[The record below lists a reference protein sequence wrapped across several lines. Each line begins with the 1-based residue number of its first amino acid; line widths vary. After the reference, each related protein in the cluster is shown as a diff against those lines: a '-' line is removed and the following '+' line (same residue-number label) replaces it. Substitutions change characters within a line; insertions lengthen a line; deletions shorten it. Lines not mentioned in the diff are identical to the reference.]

1 MRNDRLAG
9 WLAGR
14 ATPQEPAQEA
24 NDLLDV
30 RDKTLEEVILSGVRE
45 PGFPDILSFQS
56 EVPLDLRFPS
66 AEHLQETVEHM
77 LHLLYGI
84 GTCRGEQLRRQGYET
99 LADLMS
105 HPQWGEAARA
115 LLATWGST
123 WDAEAVFRTLRTW
136 LPASDPVLLAALGLV
151 PRERILF
158 FDLETLGLSNAPV
171 FLIATARLADRAL
184 LVRQDLA
191 TSLAGERSL
200 LTRFGRELGKTTAVV
215 SYNGKAFDWNLLRER
230 SAYYSQSLPSVEI
243 HADLLHHA
251 RRRFVGLLPD
261 AHLGTIEESVLG
273 VRRANDLPSSLVP
286 SFYSMYL
293 ETGSSAP
300 LRPIL
305 DHNRQDVESL
315 ALLLRM
321 LLGEAADAAR

>member
-1 MRNDRLAG
+1 MRSDRLAG

-14 ATPQEPAQEA
+14 ATPEEPSQEA
-24 NDLLDV
+24 KNLLGVSD
-30 RDKTLEEVILSGVRE
+30 RASEEVMLPGVQE
-45 PGFPDILSFQS
+45 PGFPDTLTFES
-56 EVPLDLRFPS
+56 ETPFDLRFP
-66 AEHLQETVEHM
+66 AVELLRANVARM
-77 LHLLYGI
+77 LHLIYGI
-84 GTCRGEQLRRQGYET
+84 GACRSEQLRRQGYET
-99 LADLMS
+99 LADLIT
-105 HPQWGEAARA
+105 HPQWGEGARA
-115 LLATWGST
+115 LLETWGSV

-136 LPASDPVLLAALGLV
+136 LPASDPLLLAALGLV

-158 FDLETLGLSNAPV
+158 FDLETLGLSNAPI
-171 FLIATARLADRAL
+171 FLIATARLTDRAL

-200 LTRFGRELGKTTAVV
+200 LTRFGRELEKTTALV
-215 SYNGKAFDWNLLRER
+215 SYNGKAFDWTLLRER

-243 HADLLHHA
+243 HADLLYHV

-261 AHLGTIEESVLG
+261 AHLGTIEENVLG

-293 ETGSSAP
+293 ETGSPAP

-305 DHNRQDVESL
+305 DHNRQDIESL
-315 ALLLRM
+315 AVLLRA
-321 LLGEAADAAR
+321 LLGEATDAA

>member
-14 ATPQEPAQEA
+14 AAPQEPSQEA
-24 NDLLDV
+24 KNLLGV
-30 RDKTLEEVILSGVRE
+30 PDKASEEVVLSGVQE
-45 PGFPDILSFQS
+45 PGSPDTLTFES
-56 EVPLDLRFPS
+56 ETPFDLRFP
-66 AEHLQETVEHM
+66 AVDLLQASVVRM

-84 GTCRGEQLRRQGYET
+84 GACRSEQLRRQGYET
-99 LADLMS
+99 LADLTT
-105 HPQWGEAARA
+105 HPQWGEGARA
-115 LLATWGST
+115 LLGTWGST

-136 LPASDPVLLAALGLV
+136 LPASDPLLLAALGLV

-158 FDLETLGLSNAPV
+158 FDLETLGLSNAPI
-171 FLIATARLADRAL
+171 FLIATARLTDRAL

-200 LTRFGRELGKTTAVV
+200 LTRFGRDLEKATALV
-215 SYNGKAFDWNLLRER
+215 SYNGKAFDWTLLRER
-230 SAYYSQSLPSVEI
+230 SAYYSQSLSPVEI
-243 HADLLHHA
+243 HADLLYHV
-251 RRRFVGLLPD
+251 RRRFAGLLPD
-261 AHLGTIEESVLG
+261 VHLGTIEKNVLG

-293 ETGSSAP
+293 ETGSPAP

-305 DHNRQDVESL
+305 DHNRQDIESL
-315 ALLLRM
+315 ALLLRA
-321 LLGEAADAAR
+321 LLGEATDAA

>member
-14 ATPQEPAQEA
+14 ATPEEPSQEA
-24 NDLLDV
+24 KNLLGV
-30 RDKTLEEVILSGVRE
+30 SDKTPEEVLLSGVQE
-45 PGFPDILSFQS
+45 PGFPDTLTF
-56 EVPLDLRFPS
+56 EFETPFDVRFPAVDRVQAS
-66 AEHLQETVEHM
+66 VERM

-84 GTCRGEQLRRQGYET
+84 GACRSEQLRRQGYET
-99 LADLMS
+99 LADLTT
-105 HPQWGEAARA
+105 HPQWGEGARA
-115 LLATWGST
+115 LLAKWGSA
-123 WDAEAVFRTLRTW
+123 WDAEAVFHTLRTW
-136 LPASDPVLLAALGLV
+136 LPASDPLFLAALGLV

-171 FLIATARLADRAL
+171 FLIATARLTDRTL
-184 LVRQDLA
+184 LVRQYLA

-200 LTRFGRELGKTTAVV
+200 LTFFSRELEKATALV
-215 SYNGKAFDWNLLRER
+215 SYNGKAFDWTLLRER
-230 SAYYSQSLPSVEI
+230 SAYYSQRLPSVGI
-243 HADLLHHA
+243 HADLLHHV

-261 AHLGTIEESVLG
+261 AHLGTIEENVLG

-293 ETGSSAP
+293 ETGSPAP

-305 DHNRQDVESL
+305 DHNRQDIESL
-315 ALLLRM
+315 ALLLRA
-321 LLGEAADAAR
+321 LLGEATDAA